1 MPRFALA
8 GMARAK
14 STNDGW
20 FAGTLLTSSLQSLT
34 TPHKMGWLWGSSND
48 SNKLDPSL
56 QEFLKKEAPT
66 GPKPSLPAAPKEKS
80 VESTPAPA
88 PFAQAPIA
96 PEKPIVP
103 PQSQFQ
109 DGRYAHL
116 WKNYTPQDV
125 LVDQG
130 KNEQDRLR
138 DLVDAYNG
146 RNSTLGEIAMQ
157 NCAVEYMEQFE
168 CFRNPQSWWSM
179 GTLCNAES
187 RRFNRCY
194 DMQSKF
200 LKALGYLTVE
210 ARTPEEDERIQMHA
224 DKLYQQ
230 MLQQE
235 SEIEKAEKEGRTPP
249 KFESV
254 LSKANVARA
263 MAGKQTTI
271 TPLPAQGNTR
281 VETEED
287 IWGQIKPEA
296 RKQYEDTIAKL
307 PLKDQEIERM
317 AILGELKAQAGMS
330 KYVEQAFIEER
341 INRMKR
347 KESGQATIGDTIKSW
362 WGWD

>member
-1 MPRFALA
+1 
-8 GMARAK
+8 
-14 STNDGW
+14 
-20 FAGTLLTSSLQSLT
+20 
-34 TPHKMGWLWGSSND
+34 MGWLWSSSND
-48 SNKLDPSL
+48 SSQLDPSL
-56 QEFLKKEAPT
+56 QDFLKKEAPT
-66 GPKPSLPAAPKEKS
+66 GPKPALPAPKEKPI
-80 VESTPAPA
+80 ERTTAPA
-88 PFAQAPIA
+88 PPTQSPVE
-96 PEKPIVP
+96 PERPIVP

-125 LVDQG
+125 LMDRG
-130 KNEQDRLR
+130 KNEQDKLR
-138 DLVDAYNG
+138 DLVDAYND
-146 RNSTLGEIAMQ
+146 RNATIGNIAME
-157 NCAVEYMEQFE
+157 NCAIEYMEQFE
-168 CFRNPQSWWSM
+168 CFKSPKTWTAL

-200 LKALGYLTVE
+200 LKALGYLTLD
-210 ARTPEEDERIQMHA
+210 ARSPEEDEKIQMHA

-235 SEIEKAEKEGRTPP
+235 AEIEKAEKEGREPP

-271 TPLPAQGNTR
+271 TPLSAPGNGQI
-281 VETEED
+281 ESEED
-287 IWGQIKPEA
+287 IWGSIKPEA
-296 RKQYEDTIAKL
+296 RQRYEDSIAKL
-307 PLKDQEIERM
+307 PPRDQDIERM
-317 AILGELKAQAGMS
+317 AILGELKAQTGMS
-330 KYVEQAFIEER
+330 KQVEETFVEER

-362 WGWD
+362 WGWG